1 MNKTEL
7 LIWLRAEYQHWEE
20 FLDHIGP
27 ERMEVPGVNGDW
39 SMKDMVAHL
48 TCYQPWVTARIQAA
62 AHGDPGPLPHWPA
75 ELQTDDEV
83 NAWIYESNRGRS
95 VSEVLDN
102 ARQMFHQFFAVI
114 ENLPEDVRIEEVQH
128 KGRMF
133 YLVWLGE
140 QRFQVGEIF
149 DHFRDD
155 HEADI
160 RAWLAGLESQ

>member
-7 LIWLRAEYQHWEE
+7 LSWLRAEHKRWEE

-39 SMKDMVAHL
+39 SMKDMVAHI
-48 TCYQPWVTARIQAA
+48 TCYQPWVTARVQAA
-62 AHGDPGPLPHWPA
+62 AHGAPEPPPPWST

-83 NAWIYESNRGRS
+83 NAWIYEFNRGRS
-95 VSEVLDN
+95 VSEVLDD

-149 DHFRDD
+149 DHFHDD

-160 RAWLAGLESQ
+160 CTWLAGLESQ

>member
-1 MNKTEL
+1 MNKAEL
-7 LIWLRAEYQHWEE
+7 LSWLRVEHQHWEE
-20 FLDHIGP
+20 FLERISP
-27 ERMEVPGVNGDW
+27 EHMELPGVNGDW

-62 AHGDPGPLPHWPA
+62 VHGAPEPLPPWPVQ
-75 ELQTDDEV
+75 LKSDDEI
-83 NAWIYESNRGRS
+83 NAWIYESNHDRP
-95 VSEVLDN
+95 VSEMLDI
-102 ARQMFHQFFAVI
+102 ARQMFHQFFTVI

-128 KGRMF
+128 EGRMF
-133 YLVWLGE
+133 YFVWLGE

-149 DHFRDD
+149 DHFHDD